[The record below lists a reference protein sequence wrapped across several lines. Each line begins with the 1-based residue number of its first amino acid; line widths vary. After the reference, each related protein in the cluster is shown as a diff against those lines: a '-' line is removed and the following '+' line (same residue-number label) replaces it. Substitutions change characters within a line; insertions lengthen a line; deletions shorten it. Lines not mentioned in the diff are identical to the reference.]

1 LTFWPFTGTFLTII
15 KTDGEF
21 YKVFNIKDL
30 KKITVVGMGLLGA
43 SITMSVMRAF
53 PRVLVVGFSHRKSTR
68 SKAARFNVANHIAET
83 LQDAVT
89 DADIVILATPI
100 LTFEACFCQIAPF
113 LKSGCI
119 VTDVGSTKAS
129 VHQWAGKKLPKTVCF
144 VGSHP
149 IAGSEKR
156 GVEYARDDLLTS
168 ARCILTQTP
177 KTNRQAVGLLK
188 SFWTAMGCKVETMNP
203 VKHDRIYGLISHLP
217 HITAAAL
224 VNASDF
230 EDMKYAGKGF
240 IDTSRLASG
249 PADVWTDVL
258 LTNDRNIVLGL
269 DRLIQHLNKLKT
281 AMHTKNA
288 RKISKLLENAR
299 EKRHALIEYKL
310 KHKEIY

>member
-1 LTFWPFTGTFLTII
+1 LFKI
-15 KTDGEF
+15 KE
-21 YKVFNIKDL
+21 L
-30 KKITVVGMGLLGA
+30 KKITVIGMGLLGA
-43 SITMSVMRAF
+43 SITMAVMRSF

-68 SKAARFNVANHIAET
+68 SKAVRFNVANHIAET
-83 LQDAVT
+83 LQDAVA

-100 LTFEACFCQIAPF
+100 LTFEGYFCQIAPF

-119 VTDVGSTKAS
+119 VTDVGSTKAC
-129 VHQWAGKKLPKTVCF
+129 VHQWARKKLPKRVCF

-177 KTNRQAVGLLK
+177 KTNRQAVGLLR
-188 SFWTAMGCKVETMNP
+188 SFWIAMGCKVETMNP

-258 LTNDRNIVLGL
+258 LTNNRNIILGL
-269 DRLIQHLNKLKT
+269 ERLTRQLGVLKT
-281 AMHTKNA
+281 AVQAKNA
-288 RKISKLLENAR
+288 REISKLLEKAR
-299 EKRHALIEYKL
+299 TKRHALMEYKL
-310 KHKEIY
+310 KHRELF

>member
-1 LTFWPFTGTFLTII
+1 LTSKAVAGTFLNII

-30 KKITVVGMGLLGA
+30 KKTAVVGMGLLGA
-43 SITMSVMRAF
+43 SITMSIMREF
-53 PRVLVVGFSHRKSTR
+53 PRIFVVGFSHRKSTR
-68 SKAARFNVANHIAET
+68 SKAVRFNVANHIAET
-83 LQDAVT
+83 LQDAVA

-100 LTFEACFCQIAPF
+100 LTFEDYFCQIAPF
-113 LKSGCI
+113 LKAGCI
-119 VTDVGSTKAS
+119 ITDVGSTKAS
-129 VHQWAGKKLPKTVCF
+129 VHQWAAKKLPKNVYF

-177 KTNRQAVGLLK
+177 KTNKQAVRLLK
-188 SFWTAMGCKVETMNP
+188 SFWTAVGCKVETMNP

-230 EDMKYAGKGF
+230 EYMKYAGKGF

-258 LTNDRNIVLGL
+258 LTNDHNIISGL
-269 DRLIQHLNKLKT
+269 DRLIQQLNKLKA

-288 RKISKLLENAR
+288 QKISKLLENAR
-299 EKRHALIEYKL
+299 EKRHAIIEYKL

>member
-1 LTFWPFTGTFLTII
+1 M
-15 KTDGEF
+15 
-21 YKVFNIKDL
+21 FNIKDL
-30 KKITVVGMGLLGA
+30 KKITVIGMGLLGA

-53 PRVLVVGFSHRKSTR
+53 PKVLVVGFSHRESTR
-68 SKAARFNVANHIAET
+68 RKAGRLNVANQITQT
-83 LQDAVT
+83 LQEAVS

-100 LTFEACFCQIAPF
+100 LTFEAYFCQISPF

-119 VTDVGSTKAS
+119 VTDVGSTKAC
-129 VHQWAGKKLPKTVCF
+129 VHQWAQKNLPKRVSF

-168 ARCILTQTP
+168 ARCILTQKA
-177 KTNRQAVGLLK
+177 KTNPKAMRTLK
-188 SFWTAMGCKVETMNP
+188 LFWMALGCKVEVMNP
-203 VKHDRIYGLISHLP
+203 AKHDRVYGLISHLP

-224 VNASDF
+224 VNASDL

-240 IDTSRLASG
+240 VDTSRLASG

-258 LTNDRNIVLGL
+258 LTNDRNIILGL
-269 DRLIQHLNKLKT
+269 DRLIRQLNKLKA

-288 RKISKLLENAR
+288 RQISKLLENAR
-299 EKRHALIEYKL
+299 EKRHVLMEYKL
-310 KHKEIY
+310 KHSELF

>member
-1 LTFWPFTGTFLTII
+1 
-15 KTDGEF
+15 
-21 YKVFNIKDL
+21 
-30 KKITVVGMGLLGA
+30 MA
-43 SITMSVMRAF
+43 VMRAF
-53 PRVLVVGFSHRKSTR
+53 PKVSVVGFSHRKSTR
-68 SKAARFNVANHIAET
+68 LKAGRLKVASHIAKT
-83 LQDAVT
+83 LQEAVA

-100 LTFEACFCQIAPF
+100 LTFEAYFRQITPF
-113 LKSGCI
+113 LKTGCI
-119 VTDVGSTKAS
+119 VTDVGSTKAC
-129 VHQWAGKKLPKTVCF
+129 VHQWAGKCLPKSVYF

-188 SFWTAMGCKVETMNP
+188 SFWTALGCKVETLNP
-203 VKHDRIYGLISHLP
+203 TTHDRIYGLISHLP

-224 VNASDF
+224 VNAGDF

-249 PADVWTDVL
+249 PVDVWTDVL
-258 LTNDRNIVLGL
+258 MTNDRNIIVGL
-269 DRLIQHLNKLKT
+269 ERLIRQLDKLKA

-288 RKISKLLENAR
+288 RKISQLLQKASD
-299 EKRHALIEYKL
+299 KRHLLMEYKL
-310 KHKEIY
+310 RHRELF